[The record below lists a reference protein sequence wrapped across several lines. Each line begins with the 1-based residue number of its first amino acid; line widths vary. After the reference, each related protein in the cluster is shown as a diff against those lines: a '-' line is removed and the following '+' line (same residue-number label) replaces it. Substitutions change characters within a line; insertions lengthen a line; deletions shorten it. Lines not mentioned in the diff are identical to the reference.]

1 MGWDERLRFN
11 ASDPPADGLAAMARE
26 LPGRPRAE
34 VVEVRRLTGGVDA
47 ATHAVRLE
55 PGGWVVVKR
64 VRAPK
69 AGSLAGE
76 LDRLAFARRVPVAT
90 PEPIALDVEGAW
102 FGHPALVMG
111 LVAGE
116 AVFHPVIGDWIDQ
129 LAEALA
135 AVHSTPLGD
144 GDGDADG
151 DGEVPRALRDPHAGV
166 AWQPAPASELARTAQ
181 VEALVQAGLSLRA
194 DPGADRGGTV
204 LLHHDFHHGNVL
216 CRGDRVAGVLD
227 WNEARLGPALCD
239 VGYCSVDLAMTTGR
253 PPPTA
258 SPAPTPRRPARHSTI
273 SPAGSASGRPTPCA
287 GSATGSPASTSRA
300 STSRLPSSAAASP
313 PSPITSSP
321 ASERWCPRAG
331 GLGSSPEATGVG
343 PVRP

>member
-34 VVEVRRLTGGVDA
+34 VAEVRRLTGGVDA

-144 GDGDADG
+144 G
-151 DGEVPRALRDPHAGV
+151 EVPRALRDPHAGV

-181 VEALVQAGLSLRA
+181 VAALVEVGLSLRA
-194 DPGADRGGTV
+194 DLHDGRAGTV

-216 CRGDRVAGVLD
+216 WRDGHVAGVLD

-239 VGYCSVDLAMTTGR
+239 VGYCSVDLAMTHGT
-253 PPPTA
+253 
-258 SPAPTPRRPARHSTI
+258 
-273 SPAGSASGRPTPCA
+273 
-287 GSATGSPASTSRA
+287 
-300 STSRLPSSAAASP
+300 AAADRFTCAYAAAAGTP
-313 PSPITSSP
+313 LDDLARWQCLWTANAMRWIRYWITGFHESGIDIP
-321 ASERWCPRAG
+321 
-331 GLGSSPEATGVG
+331 LTL
-343 PVRP
+343 VRHRLSTFADDILSRV